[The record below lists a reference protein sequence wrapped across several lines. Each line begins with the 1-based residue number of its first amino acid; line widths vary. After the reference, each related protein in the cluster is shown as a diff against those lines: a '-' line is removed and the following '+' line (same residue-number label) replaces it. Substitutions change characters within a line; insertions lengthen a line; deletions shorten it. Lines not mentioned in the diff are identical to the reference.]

1 MKKGLVALSL
11 GTVLAA
17 STAAAD
23 DQGIYIGARV
33 GQSNTDAVTLIKK
46 TAAAHSVLAGYQFSK
61 YFAFEVEW
69 SDLGSPT
76 IGTGYVVPAGTMA
89 RLTNY
94 GIRTVIIFPFS
105 DTWSVFSKL
114 GMTHT
119 KWAAPV
125 GTGWTDFTYGVGG
138 QFNWDRHWGINLNF
152 DWYEAIGPALKLT
165 GTTQFGTI
173 YTPSVG
179 LQYRFF

>member
-1 MKKGLVALSL
+1 MKRNLVALSL
-11 GTVLAA
+11 GTVFAT
-17 STAAAD
+17 STAAAAD
-23 DQGIYIGARV
+23 EGFYIGASF
-33 GQSNTDAVTLIKK
+33 GQSNTDSIKLITK
-46 TAAAHSVLAGYQFSK
+46 TAATHSVLAGYQFIK

-76 IGTGYVVPAGTMA
+76 IGTGYVVPAGSLA
-89 RLTNY
+89 RIDNY
-94 GIRTVIIFPFS
+94 GMRTVIIFPFS

-119 KWAAPV
+119 RWSGVV

-152 DWYEAIGPALKLT
+152 DWYEAIGPALKAT
-165 GTTQFGTI
+165 GTREFGTI
-173 YTPSVG
+173 YTPSIG